1 MSIPKEGALLGV
13 WPQGRQSFWAQP
25 MTMVPEDLFCHKP
38 QSPLKRLLR
47 VQSSWCPSTVNLNC
61 LMVKV
66 QVKDKVKNFLNL
78 NLNLNLEYL
87 KYFLY
92 DVDFL

>member
-1 MSIPKEGALLGV
+1 
-13 WPQGRQSFWAQP
+13 
-25 MTMVPEDLFCHKP
+25 
-38 QSPLKRLLR
+38 
-47 VQSSWCPSTVNLNC
+47 
-61 LMVKV
+61 MVKV
-66 QVKDKVKNFLNL
+66 QVKAEVKNFLNL